1 VTFQP
6 SSLKRLECCK
16 VFKPEIYTGKKTKGG
31 TLPSKQKFQ
40 QKLVTMGCVVGLF
53 TSPGVLSSI
62 HTTCSHPIP
71 TRISLSLKDIHHS
84 LVSQKFRVPQ
94 PESQTSLVLFHRL
107 HHSEGTVQR
116 SFRTKPTVPRRR
128 IYLQLLS
135 LETHGAFQ
143 PGPHRRE
150 SWGLASSGV
159 L

>member
-1 VTFQP
+1 MV
-6 SSLKRLECCK
+6 
-16 VFKPEIYTGKKTKGG
+16 
-31 TLPSKQKFQ
+31 SKSCYINTAQKFQ

-53 TSPGVLSSI
+53 ISPGVLSSI

-71 TRISLSLKDIHHS
+71 TRISLSLKDFHHP

-107 HHSEGTVQR
+107 HHSEGTVQS
-116 SFRTKPTVPRRR
+116 SFRTKPTVSRRR

-150 SWGLASSGV
+150 SWGLASSRV